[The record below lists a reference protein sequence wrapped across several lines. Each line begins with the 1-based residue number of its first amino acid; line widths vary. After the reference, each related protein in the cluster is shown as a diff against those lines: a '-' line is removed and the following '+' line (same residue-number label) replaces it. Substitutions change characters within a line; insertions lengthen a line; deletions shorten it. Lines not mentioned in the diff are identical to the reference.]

1 MEILEAIKKQIPA
14 GGALTFTGDG
24 MNDAPVLAS
33 ADVGIA
39 MGGIGS
45 DAAIEAADVV
55 IMKDDISSV
64 AKAIGIA
71 KKTVATVKT
80 NIIFSLVVKGVV
92 LLLSALGISNMWIAV
107 FADVGVSMIAIANAL
122 LIGKRVKC

>member
-1 MEILEAIKKQIPA
+1 
-14 GGALTFTGDG
+14 

>member
-1 MEILEAIKKQIPA
+1 
-14 GGALTFTGDG
+14 
-24 MNDAPVLAS
+24 
-33 ADVGIA
+33 
-39 MGGIGS
+39 
-45 DAAIEAADVV
+45 
-55 IMKDDISSV
+55 MKDDISSV